1 MFIAR
6 HVYDEQRMER
16 VKANE
21 ECTAL
26 NRVNIQLNA
35 HIEWLHL
42 RLVQVETERAFLLKK
57 YMGVDIPVPEIT
69 PVDTPPDMNQ
79 TVSFED
85 MGDQQAEAL
94 GIGWNDDG
102 SLRVEKR

>member
-1 MFIAR
+1 MFISR
-6 HVYDEQRMER
+6 WVYDAER
-16 VKANE
+16 QERLKAQAE
-21 ECTAL
+21 ADAV
-26 NRVNIQLNA
+26 RRQNIQLTA